1 LQEVIVKS
9 KAKSPL
15 QVLDE
20 KYASGM
26 FTGFD
31 GTAFDLTNDP
41 SATGSVNILQ
51 YLQGKVAGLQIS
63 VSGAQASASWRGSN
77 TDFFLNEIS
86 TPLDMILSLPISDIA
101 YVKAIRPPFFGS
113 LGGGSGGAVAIYT
126 KKGKSNRGGSENSK
140 GMENTVLGGYSV
152 FKEFYNPNYENTT
165 GNFDADTRTTLYWNP
180 YVLTNKRSPRVKIE
194 FYNNDSSKKLQIV
207 LEGIN
212 SNGKLARTVKYIE

>member
-1 LQEVIVKS
+1 
-9 KAKSPL
+9 
-15 QVLDE
+15 
-20 KYASGM
+20 M
-26 FTGFD
+26 FSGFD
-31 GTAFDLTNDP
+31 GTSFDLTNDP
-41 SATGSVNILQ
+41 SATGGINILS

-126 KKGKSNRGGSENSK
+126 KKGKNSRGGSENSK

-152 FKEFYNPNYENTT
+152 FKEFYNPNYETPT
-165 GNFDADTRTTLYWNP
+165 GNFDADSRTTLYWNP
-180 YVLTNKRSPRVKIE
+180 FVLTNKRSPRVKIE
-194 FYNNDSSKKLQIV
+194 FYNNDSSKKLQVV

-212 SNGKLARTVKYIE
+212 SDGKLARTVKFIE